1 MKITK
6 SELREI
12 IREELT
18 LSKNVNES
26 IDLEKFEKAIRDAD
40 KINNTIHLQNFEI
53 VDLLIAALI
62 LKMGFNEAKKYA
74 KELTDIYKSLYH

>member
-6 SELREI
+6 YELREI

-26 IDLEKFEKAIRDAD
+26 IDSKKFEKAVLDGSKLHSNIDLNPTEIFDAV
-40 KINNTIHLQNFEI
+40 L
-53 VDLLIAALI
+53 AGLI
-62 LKMGFNEAKKYA
+62 LKMGVNGAKKYV
-74 KELTDIYKSLYH
+74 KELTDTYKSLYH